1 MHRSFEFLIRF
12 SNFDRAD
19 LARCLAR
26 LPRQPEGWQSKA
38 HYEIRLESDGIYFHD
53 LEHSDFSARILRI
66 VLELAAEH
74 SDVQVEGFSSGGLL
88 PTEQL
93 RARGLA
99 EFASEYRQYRD
110 GQPPAGELE

>member
-1 MHRSFEFLIRF
+1 MYRSFEFLIRF
-12 SNFDRAD
+12 SNFDRVD
-19 LARCLAR
+19 LARCIAR
-26 LPRQPEGWQSKA
+26 LPRHPEGWETKA

-53 LEHSDFSARILRI
+53 VEHSDFSARILRI

-74 SDVQVEGFSSGGLL
+74 SDVQLEGFSSGGLL

-93 RARGLA
+93 GARGLT

-110 GQPPAGELE
+110 GQSKAGELE